1 MAIKTRLTQT
11 VAAFDEADMF
21 TITGSALY
29 ARFSYTVNNFFVS
42 MSEEGVER
50 KETGVDGWWFDEESC
65 REAAEFFTKL
75 ADELK
80 RRKGI

>member
-1 MAIKTRLTQT
+1 MAIQTRLTKT
-11 VAAFDEADMF
+11 VEAFDEADMF
-21 TITGSALY
+21 TITGSQLH
-29 ARFSYTVNNFFVS
+29 ARFSYNVNNFYVS
-42 MSEEGVER
+42 TTKEGVER
-50 KETGVDGWWFDEESC
+50 QETGVDGWWFDEESC